1 MFRITTLVVG
11 SSGQLASEYINKC
24 NYETIIGVDI
34 SNSSQ
39 IKNSKFHYLPVNVTK
54 EEEIHKLVTFLEE
67 NSIILNK
74 ILFCVGV
81 NKLHNFFSSTIEDFE
96 ETISVNFISVYKILK
111 NIYNSL
117 SEKTSIVLVASQNG
131 VVGHI
136 DRIDYGP
143 SKAALIHLVKN
154 LSLDFAEYSSKDIK
168 VNAISPGY
176 IVNSKNHDFFN
187 TSKGKKL
194 ISKIPYRKLVTNTDV
209 INTIDFLFSEKSNA
223 IRGQNIVVDYGFT
236 IQ

>member
-1 MFRITTLVVG
+1 MFKITTLVVG
-11 SSGQLASEYINKC
+11 SSGQLASEYIE
-24 NYETIIGVDI
+24 NYNHENIIGVDI
-34 SNSSQ
+34 DNSSQ
-39 IKNSKFHYLPVNVTK
+39 IKNSNFSYFPVDVTK
-54 EEEIHKLVTFLEE
+54 EEEIYKLVNFLKR

-74 ILFCVGV
+74 VLFCVGV
-81 NKLHNFFSSTIEDFE
+81 NKLHNFFSTTTEDFE

-111 NIYNSL
+111 NIYNNL
-117 SEKTSIVLVASQNG
+117 SEKTSIVLIASQNG

-176 IVNSKNHDFFN
+176 IINSNNHGFFK

-209 INTIDFLFSEKSNA
+209 IHTIDFLFSDNSNA